1 MGLYF
6 GGIYSG
12 VSGGV
17 GYIQKHFRVGIFMGL
32 YMDGAYITGGGSRDG
47 GLIFGVHSTSFKDQI
62 MQNYQ
67 NILNAKL

>member
-17 GYIQKHFRVGIFMGL
+17 GYIQKRFRVGILMGL
-32 YMDGAYITGGGSRDG
+32 YMDGADIRGGVGMM
-47 GLIFGVHSTSFKDQI
+47 GLYSEFTVSLLKIK
-62 MQNYQ
+62 
-67 NILNAKL
+67 

>member
-1 MGLYF
+1 MGLYV
-6 GGIYSG
+6 GGIDSG

-17 GYIQKHFRVGIFMGL
+17 GYIQEHFRVGILMGL
-32 YMDGAYITGGGSRDG
+32 YMAGAYIRGGSRDG
-47 GLIFGVHSTSFKDQI
+47 GPIFGVYGKSFKDQI

>member
-32 YMDGAYITGGGSRDG
+32 YMDGAYIRGESRDG

>member
-1 MGLYF
+1 MAGLVIYRNTFVLVFSWAYIWMGL
-6 GGIYSG
+6 I
-12 VSGGV
+12 
-17 GYIQKHFRVGIFMGL
+17 L
-32 YMDGAYITGGGSRDG
+32 GGGSRDG